1 MVPQILNFGQ
11 GGLYTELPEPDI
23 SSVDFAT
30 SELTVTY
37 QLTEQSTDGN
47 GELSFTTADVIGAN
61 AGISSVF
68 FETFDAERYA
78 VVYNSGSPAPLDL
91 GQVTLDENAGKVT
104 ITNLVASQ
112 NQNVTVLATMKK
124 RNVTHK
130 SKDYIRSTI
139 TNVTRT
145 LDGSRF
151 SCSKTGLI
159 LSTISKSEIS
169 PRVSLI
175 ES

>member
-104 ITNLVASQ
+104 ITNLVAS
-112 NQNVTVLATMKK
+112 
-124 RNVTHK
+124 
-130 SKDYIRSTI
+130 
-139 TNVTRT
+139 
-145 LDGSRF
+145 
-151 SCSKTGLI
+151 
-159 LSTISKSEIS
+159 
-169 PRVSLI
+169 RVVM
-175 ES
+175 